1 MRIRCYFALSM
12 ATGTIIEAKNLS
24 KSFGKFKAV
33 EDLSF
38 AINHGDVY
46 GFLGQNG
53 AGKSTTMRMLLG
65 LIFPDEGSVYIN
77 NEKFGNN
84 SRHLLKHVGAV
95 IERPDLYKY
104 LSGWDNLRMFAQLSG
119 VSITTNRLHEVLEI
133 VGLKGREE
141 DKVKGY
147 SQGMKQRLGIAI
159 AMVHNPDLLI
169 LDEPT
174 NGLDPQ
180 GIYEMRILIQRLSR
194 DFGKTILISSHL
206 LHEIEQVATRMIII
220 NRGKKIIEGDVA
232 ALLSPDDTN
241 ISIQIGGNANI
252 AAGLQQTQWA
262 PSLVNATDDSLQFR
276 MHPTHIPAL
285 NKWLV
290 EQGVAVYEINASHSL
305 EAYFLSLTNDAH
317 VKA

>member
-1 MRIRCYFALSM
+1 MTA
-12 ATGTIIEAKNLS
+12 GTIIEAKNLS
-24 KSFGKFKAV
+24 KSFGKFRAV

-65 LIFPDEGSVYIN
+65 LIFPDAGSVYIN

-104 LSGWDNLRMFAQLSG
+104 LSGWDNLRMFAQMSG
-119 VSITTNRLHEVLEI
+119 VPIATNRLHEVLDI
-133 VGLKGREE
+133 VGLNGREK

-180 GIYEMRILIQRLSR
+180 GIYEMRILIQRLSK

-206 LHEIEQVATRMIII
+206 LHEIEQIATRMIII

-232 ALLSPDDTN
+232 ALLAPEDTN
-241 ISIQIGGNANI
+241 ITVSIGANTTI
-252 AAGLQQTQWA
+252 ANQLQQTQWQQM
-262 PSLVNATDDSLQFR
+262 LVNATGENLQFR
-276 MHPTHIPAL
+276 MHPSHVPAL

-290 EQGVAVYEINASHSL
+290 AQGADVYEINASHSL

>member
-1 MRIRCYFALSM
+1 MSM
-12 ATGTIIEAKNLS
+12 AAGTIIEAKNLS
-24 KSFGKFKAV
+24 KSFGKFRAV

-65 LIFPDEGSVYIN
+65 LIFPDAGSVYIN
-77 NEKFGNN
+77 KEKFGNN
-84 SRHLLKHVGAV
+84 SRHLLKYVGAV

-104 LSGWDNLRMFAQLSG
+104 LSGWDNLRMFAQMSG
-119 VSITTNRLHEVLEI
+119 VPIATNRLHEVLDI
-133 VGLKGREE
+133 VGLKGREQ

-180 GIYEMRILIQRLSR
+180 GIYEMRILIQRLSK

-206 LHEIEQVATRMIII
+206 LHEIEQIATRMIII

-232 ALLSPDDTN
+232 TLLAPEDTN
-241 ISIQIGGNANI
+241 ITVQIGANTNLVNQ
-252 AAGLQQTQWA
+252 LQQTQWA
-262 PSLVNATDDSLQFR
+262 STLVNAADNNLQFR
-276 MHPTHIPAL
+276 MHPSNIPAL

-290 EQGVAVYEINASHSL
+290 EQGGDVFEINASHSL
-305 EAYFLSLTNDAH
+305 ESYFLSLTNDAH

>member
-1 MRIRCYFALSM
+1 M
-12 ATGTIIEAKNLS
+12 ATDIIIEAKNLS
-24 KSFGKFKAV
+24 KSFGKFRAV

-65 LIFPDEGSVYIN
+65 LIFPDEGSVYIKG
-77 NEKFGNN
+77 EKFGNR

-104 LSGWDNLRMFAQLSG
+104 LSGWDNLRMFAQMSG
-119 VSITTNRLHEVLEI
+119 VPITNSRLHEVLEI
-133 VGLKGREE
+133 VGLKGREQ

-180 GIYEMRILIQRLSR
+180 GIYEMRVLIQRLSK

-206 LHEIEQVATRMIII
+206 LHEIEQIATRMIII
-220 NRGKKIIEGDVA
+220 NRGKKIIEGDVTT
-232 ALLSPDDTN
+232 LLSPDDTN
-241 ISIQIGGNANI
+241 VDVRIGAVDI
-252 AAGLQQTQWA
+252 T
-262 PSLVNATDDSLQFR
+262 PSLKASKWATALTNEAGSKLQFR
-276 MHPTHIPAL
+276 MNPSNIPAL
-285 NKWLV
+285 TKWLV
-290 EQGVAVYEINASHSL
+290 EQGADVYEINASHSL
-305 EAYFLSLTNDAH
+305 EAYFLSLTNEDNA
-317 VKA
+317 KA

>member
-1 MRIRCYFALSM
+1 M
-12 ATGTIIEAKNLS
+12 AADIIIEAKNLS

-65 LIFPDEGSVYIN
+65 LIFPDEGSVYIKG
-77 NEKFGNN
+77 EKFGNS

-119 VSITTNRLHEVLEI
+119 VPITTNRLHEVLEI
-133 VGLKGREE
+133 VGLKGREQ

-180 GIYEMRILIQRLSR
+180 GIYEMRVLIQRLSK

-206 LHEIEQVATRMIII
+206 LYEIEQIATRMIII
-220 NRGKKIIEGDVA
+220 NRGKKIIEGDVTT
-232 ALLSPDDTN
+232 LLSPDDTN
-241 ISIQIGGNANI
+241 VDVRIGAVDI
-252 AAGLQQTQWA
+252 TTSLKASQWA
-262 PSLVNATDDSLQFR
+262 SALTNAVDGKLQFR
-276 MHPTHIPAL
+276 MNPSHIPAL

-290 EQGVAVYEINASHSL
+290 AQGADVYEINASHSL
-305 EAYFLSLTNDAH
+305 EAYFLSLTNEDNA
-317 VKA
+317 KA

>member
-1 MRIRCYFALSM
+1 M
-12 ATGTIIEAKNLS
+12 AADIIIEAKNLS

-33 EDLSF
+33 EGLSF

-65 LIFPDEGSVYIN
+65 LIFPDEGSVYIKG
-77 NEKFGNN
+77 EKFGNR

-104 LSGWDNLRMFAQLSG
+104 LSGWDNLRMFARLSG
-119 VSITTNRLHEVLEI
+119 VPITTNRLHEVLEI
-133 VGLKGREE
+133 VGLKGREQ

-159 AMVHNPDLLI
+159 AMVHNPDLLV

-180 GIYEMRILIQRLSR
+180 GIYEMRMLIQRLSK

-206 LHEIEQVATRMIII
+206 LHEIEQIATRMIII
-220 NRGKKIIEGDVA
+220 NRGKKIVEGDVST
-232 ALLSPDDTN
+232 LLSPEDTN
-241 ISIQIGGNANI
+241 INVRVGNTDILAR
-252 AAGLQQTQWA
+252 LQATQWA
-262 PSLVNATDDSLQFR
+262 NSLKNTTDGELQFR
-276 MHPTHIPAL
+276 MNPSNIPAL

-290 EQGVAVYEINASHSL
+290 EQGVPVYEINASHSL
-305 EAYFLSLTNDAH
+305 EAYFLSLTNEDNA
-317 VKA
+317 KA

>member
-1 MRIRCYFALSM
+1 M
-12 ATGTIIEAKNLS
+12 AADIIIEAKNLS

-33 EDLSF
+33 EGLSF

-65 LIFPDEGSVYIN
+65 LIFPDEGSVYIKG
-77 NEKFGNN
+77 EKFGNR
-84 SRHLLKHVGAV
+84 SRHLLKYVGAV

-104 LSGWDNLRMFAQLSG
+104 LSGWDNLRMFARLSG
-119 VSITTNRLHEVLEI
+119 VPITTNRLHEVLEI
-133 VGLKGREE
+133 VGLKGREQ

-159 AMVHNPDLLI
+159 AMVHNPDLLV

-180 GIYEMRILIQRLSR
+180 GIYEMRMLIQRLSK

-206 LHEIEQVATRMIII
+206 LYEIEQIATRMIII
-220 NRGKKIIEGDVA
+220 NRGKKIVEGDVST
-232 ALLSPDDTN
+232 LLSPEDTN
-241 ISIQIGGNANI
+241 IDVRVGNTDI
-252 AAGLQQTQWA
+252 LSQLQATQWA
-262 PSLVNATDDSLQFR
+262 NSLKNTTDGELQFR
-276 MHPTHIPAL
+276 MNPSNIPAL

-290 EQGVAVYEINASHSL
+290 EQGVPVYEINASHSL
-305 EAYFLSLTNDAH
+305 EAYFLSLTNEDNA
-317 VKA
+317 KA

>member
-1 MRIRCYFALSM
+1 M
-12 ATGTIIEAKNLS
+12 ATDIIIEAKNLS
-24 KSFGKFKAV
+24 KSFGKFRAV

-65 LIFPDEGSVYIN
+65 LIFPDEGSVYIKG
-77 NEKFGNN
+77 EKFGNR

-119 VSITTNRLHEVLEI
+119 VPITNGRLHEVLEI
-133 VGLKGREE
+133 VGLKGREQ

-180 GIYEMRILIQRLSR
+180 GIYEMRVLIQRLSK

-206 LHEIEQVATRMIII
+206 LHEIEQIATRMIII
-220 NRGKKIIEGDVA
+220 NRGKKIIEGDVTT
-232 ALLSPDDTN
+232 LLSPDDTN
-241 ISIQIGGNANI
+241 VDVRIGAVDI
-252 AAGLQQTQWA
+252 T
-262 PSLVNATDDSLQFR
+262 PSLKASKWATALTNEADGKLQFR
-276 MHPTHIPAL
+276 MNPSNIPAL
-285 NKWLV
+285 TKWLV
-290 EQGVAVYEINASHSL
+290 EQGADVYEINASHSL
-305 EAYFLSLTNDAH
+305 EAYFLSLTNEDNA
-317 VKA
+317 KA

>member
-1 MRIRCYFALSM
+1 M
-12 ATGTIIEAKNLS
+12 ATDIIIEAKNLS
-24 KSFGKFKAV
+24 KSFGKFRAV

-65 LIFPDEGSVYIN
+65 LIFPDEGSVYIKG
-77 NEKFGNN
+77 EKFGNR

-104 LSGWDNLRMFAQLSG
+104 LSGWDNLRMFAQMSG
-119 VSITTNRLHEVLEI
+119 VPITNGRLHEVLEI
-133 VGLKGREE
+133 VGLKGREQ

-180 GIYEMRILIQRLSR
+180 GIYEMRLLIQRLSK

-206 LHEIEQVATRMIII
+206 LHEIEQIATRMIII
-220 NRGKKIIEGDVA
+220 NRGKKIIEGDVTT
-232 ALLSPDDTN
+232 LLSPDDTN
-241 ISIQIGGNANI
+241 VDVRIGAVDI
-252 AAGLQQTQWA
+252 T
-262 PSLVNATDDSLQFR
+262 PSLKVSKWATALTNEAGSKLQFR
-276 MHPTHIPAL
+276 MNPSNIPAL
-285 NKWLV
+285 TKWLV
-290 EQGVAVYEINASHSL
+290 EQGADVYEINASHSL
-305 EAYFLSLTNDAH
+305 EAYFLSLTNEDNA
-317 VKA
+317 KA

>member
-1 MRIRCYFALSM
+1 M
-12 ATGTIIEAKNLS
+12 AADIIIEAKNLS
-24 KSFGKFKAV
+24 KSFGKFRAV

-65 LIFPDEGSVYIN
+65 LIFPDEGSVYIKG
-77 NEKFGNN
+77 EKFGNS

-95 IERPDLYKY
+95 IERPDVYKY

-119 VSITTNRLHEVLEI
+119 VPITTNRLHEVLEI
-133 VGLKGREE
+133 VGLKGREQ

-180 GIYEMRILIQRLSR
+180 GIYEMRVLIQRLSK

-206 LHEIEQVATRMIII
+206 LYEIEQIATRMIII
-220 NRGKKIIEGDVA
+220 NRGKKIIEGDVTT
-232 ALLSPDDTN
+232 LLSPDDTN
-241 ISIQIGGNANI
+241 VDVRIGAVDI
-252 AAGLQQTQWA
+252 ATSLKVSQWA
-262 PSLVNATDDSLQFR
+262 SALTNAVDGKLQFR
-276 MHPTHIPAL
+276 MNPSHIPAL

-290 EQGVAVYEINASHSL
+290 AQGADVYEINASHSL
-305 EAYFLSLTNDAH
+305 EAYFLSLTNEDNA
-317 VKA
+317 KA

>member
-1 MRIRCYFALSM
+1 M
-12 ATGTIIEAKNLS
+12 AANTIIEAKNLS
-24 KSFGKFKAV
+24 KSFGKFRAV

-53 AGKSTTMRMLLG
+53 TGKSTTMRMLLG
-65 LIFPDEGSVYIN
+65 LIFPDTGTVHIKG
-77 NEKFGNN
+77 EKFGNS
-84 SRHLLKHVGAV
+84 SRHSLRHVGAV

-104 LSGWDNLRMFAQLSG
+104 LSGWDNLYMFAQLSG
-119 VSITTNRLHEVLEI
+119 VPITKARMHEVLEI
-133 VGLKGREE
+133 VGLKGREQ

-180 GIYEMRILIQRLSR
+180 GIYEMRVLIQRLSK

-206 LHEIEQVATRMIII
+206 LYEIEQIATRMIII
-220 NRGKKIIEGDVA
+220 NRGKKIIEGDVTT
-232 ALLSPDDTN
+232 LLSPDDTN
-241 ISIQIGGNANI
+241 VDVRIGAVDI
-252 AAGLQQTQWA
+252 AALLKASQWA
-262 PSLVNATDDSLQFR
+262 SALTNQVDGKLQFR
-276 MHPTHIPAL
+276 MNPSNIPAL

-290 EQGVAVYEINASHSL
+290 GQGADVYEIKASHSL
-305 EAYFLSLTNDAH
+305 EAYFLSLTNEDNA
-317 VKA
+317 KA

>member
-1 MRIRCYFALSM
+1 M
-12 ATGTIIEAKNLS
+12 AADIIIEAKNLS
-24 KSFGKFKAV
+24 KSFGKFRAV

-65 LIFPDEGSVYIN
+65 LIFPDEGSVYIKG
-77 NEKFGNN
+77 EKFGNS

-119 VSITTNRLHEVLEI
+119 VPIATNRLHEVLEI
-133 VGLKGREE
+133 VGLKGREQ

-180 GIYEMRILIQRLSR
+180 GIYEMRVLIQRLSK

-206 LHEIEQVATRMIII
+206 LYEIEQIATRMIII

-232 ALLSPDDTN
+232 TLLSPDDTN
-241 ISIQIGGNANI
+241 VDVRIGAVDI
-252 AAGLQQTQWA
+252 TTSLKASQWA
-262 PSLVNATDDSLQFR
+262 SALTNSVDGKLQFR
-276 MHPTHIPAL
+276 MNPSHIPAL

-290 EQGVAVYEINASHSL
+290 AQGVDVYEINASHSL
-305 EAYFLSLTNDAH
+305 EAYFLSLTNEDNA
-317 VKA
+317 KA

>member
-1 MRIRCYFALSM
+1 M
-12 ATGTIIEAKNLS
+12 AADIIIEAKNLS
-24 KSFGKFKAV
+24 KSFGKFRAV

-65 LIFPDEGSVYIN
+65 LIFPDEGSVYIKG
-77 NEKFGNN
+77 EKFGNR

-119 VSITTNRLHEVLEI
+119 VPIATNRLHEVLEI
-133 VGLKGREE
+133 VGLKGREQ

-180 GIYEMRILIQRLSR
+180 GIYEMRVLIQRLSK

-206 LHEIEQVATRMIII
+206 LYEIEQIATRMIII
-220 NRGKKIIEGDVA
+220 NRGKKIIEGDVTT
-232 ALLSPDDTN
+232 LLSPDDTN
-241 ISIQIGGNANI
+241 VDVRIGAVDI
-252 AAGLQQTQWA
+252 AASLRASQWA
-262 PSLVNATDDSLQFR
+262 PALTNAVDGKLQFR
-276 MHPTHIPAL
+276 MNPSHIPAL

-290 EQGVAVYEINASHSL
+290 AQGADVYEINASHSL
-305 EAYFLSLTNDAH
+305 EAYFLSLTNEDNA
-317 VKA
+317 KA

>member
-1 MRIRCYFALSM
+1 M
-12 ATGTIIEAKNLS
+12 AADIIIEAKNLS
-24 KSFGKFKAV
+24 KSFGKFRAV

-65 LIFPDEGSVYIN
+65 LIFPDEGSVYIKG
-77 NEKFGNN
+77 EKFGNS

-119 VSITTNRLHEVLEI
+119 VPIATNRLHEVLEI
-133 VGLKGREE
+133 VGLKGREQ

-180 GIYEMRILIQRLSR
+180 GIYEMRVLIQRLSK

-206 LHEIEQVATRMIII
+206 LYEIEQIATRMIII

-232 ALLSPDDTN
+232 TLLSPDDTN
-241 ISIQIGGNANI
+241 VDVRIGAVDI
-252 AAGLQQTQWA
+252 TTSLKVSQWA
-262 PSLVNATDDSLQFR
+262 SALTNAVDGKLQFR
-276 MHPTHIPAL
+276 MNPSNIPAL

-290 EQGVAVYEINASHSL
+290 AQGADVYEINASHSL
-305 EAYFLSLTNDAH
+305 EAYFLSLTNEDNA
-317 VKA
+317 KA

>member
-1 MRIRCYFALSM
+1 M
-12 ATGTIIEAKNLS
+12 AADIIIEAKNLS

-65 LIFPDEGSVYIN
+65 LIFPDEGSVYIKG
-77 NEKFGNN
+77 EKFGNS

-119 VSITTNRLHEVLEI
+119 VPIATNRLHEVLEI
-133 VGLKGREE
+133 VGLKGREQ

-180 GIYEMRILIQRLSR
+180 GIYEMRVLIQRLSK

-206 LHEIEQVATRMIII
+206 LYEIEQIATRMIII
-220 NRGKKIIEGDVA
+220 NRGKKITEGDVTT
-232 ALLSPDDTN
+232 LLSPDDTN
-241 ISIQIGGNANI
+241 IDVRIGAVDI
-252 AAGLQQTQWA
+252 AALLKASQWA
-262 PSLVNATDDSLQFR
+262 SALTNAVDGKLQFR
-276 MHPTHIPAL
+276 MNPSNIPAL

-290 EQGVAVYEINASHSL
+290 AQGVDVYEINASHSL
-305 EAYFLSLTNDAH
+305 EAYFLSLTNEDNA
-317 VKA
+317 KA

>member
-1 MRIRCYFALSM
+1 MPIHCYFVFAM
-12 ATGTIIEAKNLS
+12 AAGTIIEAKNLS

-38 AINHGDVY
+38 TINHGDVY

-65 LIFPDEGSVYIN
+65 LIFPDAGSVYIN
-77 NEKFGNN
+77 GEKFGNN
-84 SRHLLKHVGAV
+84 NRHLLKHVGAV

-104 LSGWDNLRMFAQLSG
+104 LSGWDNLRMFAKLSG
-119 VSITTNRLHEVLEI
+119 VPITNSRLHEVLEI
-133 VGLKGREE
+133 VGLKGREQ

-180 GIYEMRILIQRLSR
+180 GIYEMRILIQRLSK

-206 LHEIEQVATRMIII
+206 LHEIEQIATRMIII
-220 NRGKKIIEGDVA
+220 NRGKKIIEGDVTT
-232 ALLSPDDTN
+232 LLSPDDTN
-241 ISIQIGGNANI
+241 VDVRTDAVDITPLLKAS
-252 AAGLQQTQWA
+252 QWA
-262 PSLVNATDDSLQFR
+262 TALTNEVDGKLQFR
-276 MHPTHIPAL
+276 MNPSNIPAL
-285 NKWLV
+285 TKWLV
-290 EQGVAVYEINASHSL
+290 EQGADVYEINASHSL
-305 EAYFLSLTNDAH
+305 EAYFLSLTNEDNA
-317 VKA
+317 KA

>member
-1 MRIRCYFALSM
+1 M
-12 ATGTIIEAKNLS
+12 AADIIIEAKNLS
-24 KSFGKFKAV
+24 KSFGKFRAV

-65 LIFPDEGSVYIN
+65 LIFPDEGSVYIKG
-77 NEKFGNN
+77 EKFGNR

-119 VSITTNRLHEVLEI
+119 VPITNGRLHEVLEI
-133 VGLKGREE
+133 VGLKGREQ

-180 GIYEMRILIQRLSR
+180 GIYEMRVLIQRLSK

-206 LHEIEQVATRMIII
+206 LHEIEQIATRMIII
-220 NRGKKIIEGDVA
+220 NRGKKIIEGDVTT
-232 ALLSPDDTN
+232 LLSPDDTN
-241 ISIQIGGNANI
+241 VDVRIGAVDI
-252 AAGLQQTQWA
+252 T
-262 PSLVNATDDSLQFR
+262 PSLKASKWVAALTNEADGKLQFR
-276 MHPTHIPAL
+276 MNPSNIPAL
-285 NKWLV
+285 TKWLV
-290 EQGVAVYEINASHSL
+290 EQGADVYEINASHSL
-305 EAYFLSLTNDAH
+305 EAYFLSLTNEDNA
-317 VKA
+317 KA

>member
-1 MRIRCYFALSM
+1 MEQQP
-12 ATGTIIEAKNLS
+12 IIEARNLS
-24 KSFGKFKAV
+24 KSFGNFAAV
-33 EDLSF
+33 QDVSF
-38 AINHGDVY
+38 SIYQGDVY

-65 LIFPDEGSVYIN
+65 LIFPDNGSVYIKGIHFN
-77 NEKFGNN
+77 NN

-104 LSGWDNLRMFAQLSG
+104 LSGWDNLRMFAKLSG
-119 VSITTNRLHEVLEI
+119 GKITNERLNEVLDV
-133 VGLKGREE
+133 VGLKGREQ

-180 GIYEMRILIQRLSR
+180 GIYEMRLLIQRLSK

-206 LHEIEQVATRMIII
+206 LYEIEQMATRMIII
-220 NRGKKIIEGDVA
+220 HKGKKVVEGDVKTLMA
-232 ALLSPDDTN
+232 PAENLMQVRLQNNNAISAIRSSEWGDLLTYHEGDTYTFKMPQTDMPVLN
-241 ISIQIGGNANI
+241 EWLVS
-252 AAGLQQTQWA
+252 AGL
-262 PSLVNATDDSLQFR
+262 
-276 MHPTHIPAL
+276 
-285 NKWLV
+285 
-290 EQGVAVYEINASHSL
+290 GVLEIKSTHSL
-305 EAYFLSLTNDAH
+305 ESYFLSLTNNEHA
-317 VKA
+317 KAGAV

>member
-1 MRIRCYFALSM
+1 MEQQP
-12 ATGTIIEAKNLS
+12 IIEARNLS
-24 KSFGKFKAV
+24 KSFGNFAAV
-33 EDLSF
+33 QDVSF
-38 AINHGDVY
+38 SIYQGDVY

-65 LIFPDEGSVYIN
+65 LIFPDNGSVYIKGIHFN
-77 NEKFGNN
+77 NN

-104 LSGWDNLRMFAQLSG
+104 LSGWDNLRMFAKLSG
-119 VSITTNRLHEVLEI
+119 GKITNERLNEVLDV
-133 VGLKGREE
+133 VGLKGREQ

-180 GIYEMRILIQRLSR
+180 GIYEMRLLIQRLSK

-206 LHEIEQVATRMIII
+206 LYEIEQMATRMIII
-220 NRGKKIIEGDVA
+220 HKGKKVVEGDVKTLMA
-232 ALLSPDDTN
+232 PAENLMQVRLQNNNAISAIRSSEWGDLLTN
-241 ISIQIGGNANI
+241 HEGDSYTFKMP
-252 AAGLQQTQWA
+252 QT
-262 PSLVNATDDSLQFR
+262 D
-276 MHPTHIPAL
+276 MPAL
-285 NKWLV
+285 NEWLV
-290 EQGVAVYEINASHSL
+290 SAGLGVLEIKSTHSL
-305 EAYFLSLTNDAH
+305 ESYFLSLTNNEHA
-317 VKA
+317 KAGAV